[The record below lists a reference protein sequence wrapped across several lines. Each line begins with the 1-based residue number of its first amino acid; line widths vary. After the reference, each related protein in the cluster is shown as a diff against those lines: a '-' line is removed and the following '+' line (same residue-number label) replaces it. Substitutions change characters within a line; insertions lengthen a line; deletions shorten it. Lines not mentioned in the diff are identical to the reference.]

1 MGNHLVA
8 KLAFFPPDPAKYGK
22 DGLFFRARPESAPLR
37 AMRDDCRT
45 ATSLSTKVLE
55 SQYNST

>member
-37 AMRDDCRT
+37 AMRLQDCD
-45 ATSLSTKVLE
+45 E
-55 SQYNST
+55 SQYKST